1 MTKKNS
7 CGSKIPPP
15 PLITFLMVRPLHL
28 EGLGA
33 QNLVYDTQ
41 SSETPGPSVESPHK
55 RSDDSFQT
63 RTEER

>member
-1 MTKKNS
+1 
-7 CGSKIPPP
+7 
-15 PLITFLMVRPLHL
+15 MVRPLHL

-55 RSDDSFQT
+55 WSDDSFQT
-63 RTEER
+63 RTEEH